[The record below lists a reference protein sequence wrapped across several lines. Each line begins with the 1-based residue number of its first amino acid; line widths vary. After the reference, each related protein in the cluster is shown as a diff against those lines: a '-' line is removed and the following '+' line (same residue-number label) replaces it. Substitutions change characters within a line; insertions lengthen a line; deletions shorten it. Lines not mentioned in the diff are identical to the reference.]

1 MNTLTAI
8 TSELAGLPEVGQV
21 AEALTGAA
29 TRMRLSPLPSAARTP
44 LVAALARHARAPL
57 LYVTINA
64 EAALRAADDLRQWLG
79 PAAVLLYPASDSMPY
94 EHTSPGDEV
103 IARRLR
109 VLQALSV
116 RPPPSALVIVAPL
129 KALLQSTLTPEE
141 LAGASMALGLGQML
155 SQDTLLRTLIG
166 QGYRPSAAVES
177 PGELSRR
184 GGIVDVWPSADERP
198 LRIEFF
204 GDEIDSLRRFDPAS
218 QRSDQRVDN
227 AVISPPHEIPLW
239 NRDLALTRIA
249 ALDVSGL
256 RRESRAEW
264 DAALAHLDLGE
275 RFEGRA
281 FYAPFFRDSA
291 LSPQPSTLLRHLP
304 PGSAVLLS
312 EGHMLAHHAAEIAD
326 HAESQR
332 RKLIDQGELPPDFPR
347 PYFTWEELMH
357 NAKCKMQNAKC
368 TMHNAE
374 SGDCTMQDAQCT
386 MHNAES
392 GDCTMQDAQCK
403 MQDAQ
408 CTMHNAESGDCT
420 MHNAQCTM
428 HNAESGDCTMHDAQ
442 CTMHNAESGDSIWNQ
457 VSLVDL
463 SNNEE
468 TPGSDDPFLHCALC
482 IVHFFPAEL
491 FGGQFRR
498 LVADIVARLR
508 AGERVVA
515 VTSQAPRLQ
524 ELVEEGLRAEGE
536 KLRVGDSALSPQPS
550 AFTSIHGALEAGWRL
565 PTLGLTLYTDAEI
578 FGVRQ
583 RRPLSEHRRRT
594 RSAEDRAAFLRGLK
608 VGDYVVHI
616 EHGIAVYEGMIRRTV
631 GEIEREYL
639 VLRYAASDKIYVP
652 VDQIDRVARYIGA
665 GDSAPTLT
673 RLGTQ
678 DWERAKRK
686 ARAAVQDLA
695 QDLLALYAQRQT
707 KRGYAFTFDN
717 EWQRELEGSF
727 PYIETDDQLR
737 ALTEIKADMEHDVPM
752 DRLICGDVG
761 FGKTEVALR
770 AAFKAVQDGKQV
782 AILVPT
788 TVLAQQHFDTF
799 SRRMAAFPVIVEM
812 LSRFRSPK
820 EQDVILKDLA
830 RGKVDI
836 IIGTHR
842 ILSKDVSFKDLG
854 LVVVDEEQRFG
865 VRHKER
871 LKHLRAEVDV
881 LTLTATPIPRT
892 LHMAMAG
899 IRDLSVIDT
908 PPEDRVPIKTYV
920 LPYDESL
927 IREAILRELER
938 EGQIYFV
945 HNRVQSIY
953 HVANH
958 LRNIVPEANV
968 GVGHGQLAERELE
981 RVMLDFFEG
990 RHDVLVCTTIIE
1002 SGLDV
1007 PNANTIIIDDATNYG
1022 LAQLYQLRGRVG
1034 RSANRAYAYLFY
1046 KRDCAMTEEAQQRLE
1061 AIQEATELGAGF
1073 RVAMRD
1079 LEIRGAGNLLG
1090 AEQSGHI
1097 AAVGFDLYSRLLE
1110 QAVGQLKAD
1119 GDRVTGRDGDR
1130 VTRGQGDRV
1139 TRGQGDRVTRGQGD
1153 RVTRGQGDT
1162 GTGRDGDTGTGR
1174 DGDTGTRRDGDTG
1187 TGRDGDTG
1195 TGSDERDV
1203 LTPSPRHRITPS
1215 PYHPVTPSPYHPV
1228 TPSLLVNEKVLVAP
1242 LVTLD
1247 LPMTAYLPTE
1257 YITDEMVRL
1266 SVYQR
1271 MVAAEQIDEVRGL
1284 RQELQDRFG
1293 DPPLPAVHLLTW
1305 LHIKALA
1312 LLAGVTS
1319 VTTVGDEFIIR
1330 LPILE
1335 EQARDRLRR
1344 RYGRDTS
1351 VKVGP
1356 QFIRLDRR
1364 ILGEKWSEKV
1374 MGVLEVLAA

>member
-1 MNTLTAI
+1 MIRVLGYNRFGAFIGAKTRSFSVLCWLMTNTNPLAAI
-8 TSELAGLPEVGQV
+8 TTELADMADV
-21 AEALTGAA
+21 AHIAESLAGSAVHLRVA
-29 TRMRLSPLPSAARTP
+29 PLPSAARTP
-44 LVAALARHARAPL
+44 LVAALARHARAPM
-57 LYVTINA
+57 LYITINA

-79 PAAVLLYPASDSMPY
+79 PEAVLLYPASDSMPY
-94 EHTSPGDEV
+94 EHMSPGDEV

-109 VLQALSV
+109 VLQAL
-116 RPPPSALVIVAPL
+116 PPTPRLLPPASCLLPPASCLLPPVIVSSV
-129 KALLQSTLTPEE
+129 KALLQPTLTPEE
-141 LAGASMALGLGQML
+141 LANASTTLRLSQEL

-166 QGYRPSAAVES
+166 RGYRPASAIAA

-184 GGIVDVWPSADERP
+184 GGIIDVWPSSDERP

-204 GDEIDSLRRFDPAS
+204 GDEIDSLRRFDPAT
-218 QRSDQRVDN
+218 QRSDQRVDH
-227 AVISPPHEIPLW
+227 AQIGPSHEIPLW

-249 ALDVSGL
+249 ALDLSGL
-256 RRESRAEW
+256 RRETRAEW
-264 DAALAHLDLGE
+264 DSALARLDLGE
-275 RFEGRA
+275 RFEGHA
-281 FYAPFFRDSA
+281 FYAPFFRD
-291 LSPQPSTLLRHLP
+291 PTTNDRQPTLFGGRSSLLAHLP
-304 PGSAVLLS
+304 PGSTVLLS
-312 EGHMLAHHAAEIAD
+312 EGHMLAHHAAEIAE
-326 HAESQR
+326 HAETQR
-332 RKLIDQGELPPDFPR
+332 RKLIDQGELPPGFPR
-347 PYFTWEELMH
+347 PYLTWEGQGAGSREQG
-357 NAKCKMQNAKC
+357 AGGRRQ
-368 TMHNAE
+368 E
-374 SGDCTMQDAQCT
+374 GDDKQDYY
-386 MHNAES
+386 
-392 GDCTMQDAQCK
+392 
-403 MQDAQ
+403 
-408 CTMHNAESGDCT
+408 
-420 MHNAQCTM
+420 
-428 HNAESGDCTMHDAQ
+428 
-442 CTMHNAESGDSIWNQ
+442 SII
-457 VSLVDL
+457 DL
-463 SNNEE
+463 SNNENI
-468 TPGSDDPFLHCALC
+468 TSLPPASCLLPPTFA
-482 IVHFFPAEL
+482 PAEL

-498 LVADIVARLR
+498 LVADIVARLKN
-508 AGERVVA
+508 GERVVA
-515 VTSQAPRLQ
+515 ITSQAPRLQ
-524 ELVEEGLRAEGE
+524 ELVEEGLRAEGGR
-536 KLRVGDSALSPQPS
+536 LRGEDGAHLNSALSPQPSALSPQPS
-550 AFTSIHGALEAGWRL
+550 AFTALHGALEAGWRL
-565 PTLGLTLYTDAEI
+565 PVLGLTLYTDAEI

-583 RRPLSEHRRRT
+583 RRLLSERRSRS

-616 EHGIAVYEGMIRRTV
+616 EHGIAVYEGLIRRTV

-707 KRGYAFTFDN
+707 KRGYAFSRDN

-737 ALTEIKADMEHDVPM
+737 ALVDVKADMEHDVPM

-799 SRRMAAFPVIVEM
+799 SRRMTAFPVVVEM
-812 LSRFRSPK
+812 LSRFRSAK
-820 EQDVILKDLA
+820 EQDVILQNLA
-830 RGKVDI
+830 RGRVDI

-842 ILSKDVSFKDLG
+842 LLSKDVSFKDLG

-899 IRDLSVIDT
+899 IRDMSVIDT

-920 LPYDESL
+920 LPYDEAL

-953 HVANH
+953 HVASH

-968 GVGHGQLAERELE
+968 GVGHGQLDERELE

-1034 RSANRAYAYLFY
+1034 RSTNRAYAYLFY
-1046 KRDCAMTEEAQQRLE
+1046 KRTQAMTEEAQQRLE

-1110 QAVGQLKAD
+1110 QAVGQLKQQ
-1119 GDRVTGRDGDR
+1119 GSGV
-1130 VTRGQGDRV
+1130 RGQGSGV
-1139 TRGQGDRVTRGQGD
+1139 RGQGSG
-1153 RVTRGQGDT
+1153 
-1162 GTGRDGDTGTGR
+1162 
-1174 DGDTGTRRDGDTG
+1174 
-1187 TGRDGDTG
+1187 
-1195 TGSDERDV
+1195 
-1203 LTPSPRHRITPS
+1203 
-1215 PYHPVTPSPYHPV
+1215 
-1228 TPSLLVNEKVLVAP
+1228 
-1242 LVTLD
+1242 
-1247 LPMTAYLPTE
+1247 
-1257 YITDEMVRL
+1257 
-1266 SVYQR
+1266 
-1271 MVAAEQIDEVRGL
+1271 
-1284 RQELQDRFG
+1284 
-1293 DPPLPAVHLLTW
+1293 
-1305 LHIKALA
+1305 
-1312 LLAGVTS
+1312 
-1319 VTTVGDEFIIR
+1319 
-1330 LPILE
+1330 
-1335 EQARDRLRR
+1335 
-1344 RYGRDTS
+1344 
-1351 VKVGP
+1351 
-1356 QFIRLDRR
+1356 
-1364 ILGEKWSEKV
+1364 
-1374 MGVLEVLAA
+1374 